1 MDKEKLRLQFEKAL
15 ETHEDG
21 TGNLFF
27 YSLLD
32 FTFDYHTDREVVS
45 IEVPISSL
53 MYNPIGFIH
62 GGIFTYIADTAMG
75 HLCAAFADQ
84 PGVSLELKTQF
95 LKTAKTGTLFAEA
108 YFLKKGKNIQFI
120 ECVIKDEQ
128 KQVLTKT
135 TATFYSIHQK

>member
-1 MDKEKLRLQFEKAL
+1 MDKEKLREQFEKAL
-15 ETHEDG
+15 DTHEDHS
-21 TGNLFF
+21 GNLFF

-32 FTFDYHTDREVVS
+32 FSFEYNEEREVVS
-45 IEVPISSL
+45 IEVPISNI

-108 YFLKKGKNIQFI
+108 YFLKKGKKIQFL

-128 KQVLTKT
+128 ERILTKT
-135 TATFYSIHQK
+135 TATFYSKDQS